1 MRWLPS
7 SYILKL
13 ELEGSQL
20 LEKDL
25 KLSNIKGLL
34 IFLVVFGHLIELN
47 KQNYYQLFVFI
58 YAFHMP
64 LFIFISGY
72 LAKRMKVSKMINLFL
87 LYFIFQSFFDWFLYF
102 IGEYKTLS
110 FHYGKPQ
117 FHLWYI
123 VSMLF
128 WYALAW
134 GLSKLRLSLIGKL
147 SIFIIIF
154 IVCFISRQYTGVIVN
169 TVKELYPNFTSYTLS
184 YQRTISFAP
193 FFFAGFFMTKE
204 SLNAV
209 YKIIKPSMAKVL
221 LIVTGSLTILLIEY
235 TPNLEWL
242 FRGSFGIKRFLA
254 HDESY
259 LMKMLLHYLLSAWIC
274 LLVLIAVNSKKSI
287 LTKWGD
293 YSLGIFLF
301 HPVFVFILRKTE
313 FMNEWSGDT
322 QLVFYF
328 ALAFIIVSCL
338 GSNLF
343 AAVSWFITSPYNTI
357 KKLTSLLKPKAEEKN
372 TNF

>member
-1 MRWLPS
+1 M
-7 SYILKL
+7 
-13 ELEGSQL
+13 

-34 IFLVVFGHLIELN
+34 ILLVVFGHLIELN
-47 KQNYYQLFVFI
+47 KQNYYQFFVFI

-72 LAKRMKVSKMINLFL
+72 LAKRVKLSKIINLFL
-87 LYFIFQSFFDWFLYF
+87 LYIIFQSFFDWFLYF

-123 VSMLF
+123 VSMFF
-128 WYALAW
+128 WYILAW
-134 GLSKLRLSLIGKL
+134 GLSKLRLSVIGKL
-147 SIFIIIF
+147 SIFIIML
-154 IVCFISRQYTGVIVN
+154 IVCFMSRQYTGVIVD
-169 TVKELYPNFTSYTLS
+169 TVKDFYPNFTSYTLS

-193 FFFAGFFMTKE
+193 FFFAGFFMTKDN
-204 SLNAV
+204 LNAV
-209 YKIIKPSMAKVL
+209 YKFIKPTIAKVL
-221 LIVTGSLTILLIEY
+221 LIATASLTILFIEY

-254 HDESY
+254 SDESY
-259 LMKMLLHYLLSAWIC
+259 IIKMILHYLLSAWIC
-274 LLVLIAVNSKKSI
+274 WLILILVNSKKSI

-301 HPVFVFILRKTE
+301 HPVFVFLLRKTE
-313 FMNEWSGDT
+313 FMNGWSADT
-322 QLVFYF
+322 QLISYL
-328 ALAFIIVSCL
+328 ALSLVIVNIL
-338 GSNLF
+338 GSNFF
-343 AAVSWFITSPYNTI
+343 AAISWFIAYPIKTI
-357 KKLTSLLKPKAEEKN
+357 KKLKSLLKPIS
-372 TNF
+372 TN

>member
-25 KLSNIKGLL
+25 KLSNLKGLL

-72 LAKRMKVSKMINLFL
+72 LAKRIKLSKIINLFL
-87 LYFIFQSFFDWFLYF
+87 LYIIFQSFFDWFLYF

-123 VSMLF
+123 VSMIF
-128 WYALAW
+128 WYLLAW
-134 GLSKLRLSLIGKL
+134 GLLKLRLNLIGKL
-147 SIFIIIF
+147 SIFFIMF
-154 IVCFISRQYTGVIVN
+154 IVCFISRQYTGVVADIV
-169 TVKELYPNFTSYTLS
+169 KDFYPNFTSYTLS

-204 SLNAV
+204 NLHAV
-209 YKIIKPSMAKVL
+209 YKFIKPSLAKVL
-221 LIVTGSLTILLIEY
+221 LIVTGTLTILFIEY

-254 HDESY
+254 NGESY
-259 LMKMLLHYLLSAWIC
+259 MLKMILHYFLSAWIC
-274 LLVLIAVNSKKSI
+274 LLILISVNNKKSI

-301 HPVFVFILRKTE
+301 HPVFVFLLRRTE

-322 QLVFYF
+322 QLILYF
-328 ALAFIIVSCL
+328 ALTFVIVSVL

-343 AAVSWFITSPYNTI
+343 AAVSWFITSPLNTI
-357 KKLTSLLKPKAEEKN
+357 KKIASYFKPKSEEKS

>member
-7 SYILKL
+7 SYILIL

-72 LAKRMKVSKMINLFL
+72 LAKRIKLSKIINLFL
-87 LYFIFQSFFDWFLYF
+87 LYIIFQSFFDWFLYF

-123 VSMLF
+123 VSMIF
-128 WYALAW
+128 WYLLAW
-134 GLSKLRLSLIGKL
+134 GLSKLRLNLIGKL
-147 SIFIIIF
+147 SIFFFMF
-154 IVCFISRQYTGVIVN
+154 ILCFISRQYTGVVADI
-169 TVKELYPNFTSYTLS
+169 VKEFYPNFTSYTLS

-204 SLNAV
+204 NLHAV
-209 YKIIKPSMAKVL
+209 YKLIKPSLAKVL
-221 LIVTGSLTILLIEY
+221 LIVTGTLTILFIEY

-254 HDESY
+254 NDESY
-259 LMKMLLHYLLSAWIC
+259 MLKMLLHYFLSAWIC
-274 LLVLIAVNSKKSI
+274 LLILISVSSKKSI

-301 HPVFVFILRKTE
+301 HPVFVFLFRRTE

-322 QLVFYF
+322 QLVLYF
-328 ALAFIIVSCL
+328 ALTFVIVGFL
-338 GSNLF
+338 GSNFF
-343 AAVSWFITSPYNTI
+343 AAVSWFITSPLNTI
-357 KKLTSLLKPKAEEKN
+357 KKITSYFKPKSEEKS

>member
-1 MRWLPS
+1 M
-7 SYILKL
+7 
-13 ELEGSQL
+13 

-72 LAKRMKVSKMINLFL
+72 LAKRIKMSKIINLFL
-87 LYFIFQSFFDWFLYF
+87 LYIIFQSFFDWFLYF

-123 VSMLF
+123 VSMIF
-128 WYALAW
+128 WYVIAW
-134 GLSKLRLSLIGKL
+134 GLTKLRLSLIGKL
-147 SIFIIIF
+147 SIFFIMF
-154 IVCFISRQYTGVIVN
+154 IVCFISRQYTGVVADA
-169 TVKELYPNFTSYTLS
+169 VKGFYPNFTSYTLS

-204 SLNAV
+204 NLHVV
-209 YKIIKPSMAKVL
+209 YKFIKPSLAKVL
-221 LIVTGSLTILLIEY
+221 LIVTGTLTILFIEY

-254 HDESY
+254 NDESY
-259 LMKMLLHYLLSAWIC
+259 MLKMLLHYLLSAWIC
-274 LLVLIAVNSKKSI
+274 LLILISVNSKKCI

-301 HPVFVFILRKTE
+301 HPVFVFLLRRTE
-313 FMNEWSGDT
+313 FINEWSGDT
-322 QLVFYF
+322 QLVLYF
-328 ALAFIIVSCL
+328 ALTFVIVSML
-338 GSNLF
+338 GSNFF
-343 AAVSWFITSPYNTI
+343 AAVSWFITSPLDTI
-357 KKLTSLLKPKAEEKN
+357 KKLTGLLKPKPEEKN

>member
-1 MRWLPS
+1 M
-7 SYILKL
+7 I
-13 ELEGSQL
+13 
-20 LEKDL
+20 EKDL

-72 LAKRMKVSKMINLFL
+72 LAKRIKLSKIINLFL
-87 LYFIFQSFFDWFLYF
+87 LYIIFQSFFDWFLYF
-102 IGEYKTLS
+102 IGEYKTLA

-123 VSMLF
+123 VSMIF
-128 WYALAW
+128 WYVLAW
-134 GLSKLRLSLIGKL
+134 GLSKLRLHLIGKL
-147 SIFIIIF
+147 SIFILIF
-154 IVCFISRQYTGVIVN
+154 IVCLISRWYTGSIVE
-169 TVKELYPNFTSYTLS
+169 TVKEFYPNFTSYTLS

-193 FFFAGFFMTKE
+193 FFFAGFFMTKDN
-204 SLNAV
+204 LNAV
-209 YKIIKPSMAKVL
+209 YKFIKPTIAKVL
-221 LIVTGSLTILLIEY
+221 LIATASLAILFIEF

-254 HDESY
+254 NDENY
-259 LMKMLLHYLLSAWIC
+259 MLKMILHYLLSAWLC
-274 LLVLIAVNSKKSI
+274 LLLLISISNKKSI

-293 YSLGIFLF
+293 DSLGIFLF
-301 HPVFVFILRKTE
+301 HPVFVFLLRKTE

-322 QLVFYF
+322 QFIFYF
-328 ALAFIIVSCL
+328 ALAFVVVSFL
-338 GSNLF
+338 GSNF
-343 AAVSWFITSPYNTI
+343 FTAISWFITSPINTI
-357 KKLTSLLKPKAEEKN
+357 KKLTSLLKPNSEERR

>member
-20 LEKDL
+20 IEKDL

-72 LAKRMKVSKMINLFL
+72 LAKRIKLSKIINLFL
-87 LYFIFQSFFDWFLYF
+87 LYIIFQSFFDWFLYF

-123 VSMLF
+123 VSMIF
-128 WYALAW
+128 WYVLAL
-134 GLSKLRLSLIGKL
+134 GLSKLRLNLIGKL
-147 SIFIIIF
+147 SIFFIMF
-154 IVCFISRQYTGVIVN
+154 IVCFISRQYTGSVVDIV
-169 TVKELYPNFTSYTLS
+169 KDFYPNFTSYTLS

-204 SLNAV
+204 NLYAV
-209 YKIIKPSMAKVL
+209 YKFIKPSLAKVL
-221 LIVTGSLTILLIEY
+221 LIVTGTLTILFIEY

-254 HDESY
+254 NDESY
-259 LMKMLLHYLLSAWIC
+259 VLKMLLHYLLSAWIC
-274 LLVLIAVNSKKSI
+274 LLILISVNSKKSI

-301 HPVFVFILRKTE
+301 HPVFVFLLRRTE

-322 QLVFYF
+322 QLVLYF
-328 ALAFIIVSCL
+328 ALTFVIVGLL
-338 GSNLF
+338 GSNFF
-343 AAVSWFITSPYNTI
+343 AAVSWFLTSPLNTI
-357 KKLTSLLKPKAEEKN
+357 KKIALYFKPKSEEKS

>member
-1 MRWLPS
+1 M
-7 SYILKL
+7 
-13 ELEGSQL
+13 EGSQL

-72 LAKRMKVSKMINLFL
+72 LAKRIKLSKIINLLL
-87 LYFIFQSFFDWFLYF
+87 LYIIFQSFFDWFLYF

-123 VSMLF
+123 VSMIF
-128 WYALAW
+128 WYLLAW
-134 GLSKLRLSLIGKL
+134 GLSKLNLSLIGKL
-147 SIFIIIF
+147 SIFFIMF
-154 IVCFISRQYTGVIVN
+154 IVCFISRQYTGVV
-169 TVKELYPNFTSYTLS
+169 TDAVKDFYPNFTSYTLS

-204 SLNAV
+204 NLHAV
-209 YKIIKPSMAKVL
+209 YKFIKPSLAKLL
-221 LIVTGSLTILLIEY
+221 LIVTGTLTILFIEY
-235 TPNLEWL
+235 TSNLEWL

-254 HDESY
+254 NDESY
-259 LMKMLLHYLLSAWIC
+259 TLKILLHYLLSAWIC
-274 LLVLIAVNSKKSI
+274 LLILISVNSKKSI

-301 HPVFVFILRKTE
+301 HPLFVFLIRRTE

-322 QLVFYF
+322 QLILYF
-328 ALAFIIVSCL
+328 AFTFVIVSIL
-338 GSNLF
+338 GSNFF
-343 AAVSWFITSPYNTI
+343 AAVSWFITSPFNTI
-357 KKLTSLLKPKAEEKN
+357 KKLASLFTPKSEEKS

>member
-1 MRWLPS
+1 MRWLPY

-72 LAKRMKVSKMINLFL
+72 LAKRIKLSKIINLFL
-87 LYFIFQSFFDWFLYF
+87 LYIIFQSFFDWFLYF

-123 VSMLF
+123 VSMIF
-128 WYALAW
+128 WYLLAW
-134 GLSKLRLSLIGKL
+134 GLFKLRLNLIGKL
-147 SIFIIIF
+147 SIFFIMF
-154 IVCFISRQYTGVIVN
+154 IVCFISRQYTGVVADIV
-169 TVKELYPNFTSYTLS
+169 KDFYPNFTSYTLS

-204 SLNAV
+204 NLHAV
-209 YKIIKPSMAKVL
+209 YKLVKPSLAKVL
-221 LIVTGSLTILLIEY
+221 LIVTGTLTILFIEY

-254 HDESY
+254 NDESY
-259 LMKMLLHYLLSAWIC
+259 MLKMLLHYFLSAWIC
-274 LLVLIAVNSKKSI
+274 LLILISVSSKKSI

-301 HPVFVFILRKTE
+301 HPVFVFLFRRTE

-322 QLVFYF
+322 QLVLYF
-328 ALAFIIVSCL
+328 ALTFIIVGFL
-338 GSNLF
+338 GSNFF
-343 AAVSWFITSPYNTI
+343 AAVSWFITSPLNTI
-357 KKLTSLLKPKAEEKN
+357 KKITSYFKPKSEEKS